1 MSPSSTAAVE
11 EVITP
16 APEEALPNVDDIEE
30 SAIVKDDVVK
40 DEEGEDEDPF
50 ANHENLPESP
60 FKGRP
65 LGWNS
70 ALEQSVCE
78 YLILLCDI
86 LQCNALNCNA

>member
-1 MSPSSTAAVE
+1 MSPSAVE

-30 SAIVKDDVVK
+30 SAIVKDVVVK
-40 DEEGEDEDPF
+40 DGEDDEDPF
-50 ANHENLPESP
+50 ANHDNLPESP

-78 YLILLCDI
+78 YVSVSNSVLC
-86 LQCNALNCNA
+86 

>member
-1 MSPSSTAAVE
+1 MSESMSPSWTADDV

-30 SAIVKDDVVK
+30 SAIIKEDVVK
-40 DEEGEDEDPF
+40 DGEDDEDPF

-78 YLILLCDI
+78 YLI
-86 LQCNALNCNA
+86 

>member
-1 MSPSSTAAVE
+1 MSPSSTADV

-16 APEEALPNVDDIEE
+16 APEESALPNIDDIEE
-30 SAIVKDDVVK
+30 SAIVKEDVVK
-40 DEEGEDEDPF
+40 DREDEDPF

-78 YLILLCDI
+78 YLI
-86 LQCNALNCNA
+86 

>member
-16 APEEALPNVDDIEE
+16 APEEALPNDDIEE
-30 SAIVKDDVVK
+30 STIVKDDVVK

-78 YLILLCDI
+78 YLYIVV
-86 LQCNALNCNA
+86 

>member
-1 MSPSSTAAVE
+1 MSPSSTADDV

-16 APEEALPNVDDIEE
+16 APEEALPNIDDNEE
-30 SAIVKDDVVK
+30 SAIVKEDVVK
-40 DEEGEDEDPF
+40 DEDPF

-78 YLILLCDI
+78 YLI
-86 LQCNALNCNA
+86 

>member
-1 MSPSSTAAVE
+1 MSPSSTEDV

-16 APEEALPNVDDIEE
+16 APEEALPNDDIEE
-30 SAIVKDDVVK
+30 SAIVKDDDVVN
-40 DEEGEDEDPF
+40 EDEDPF

-78 YLILLCDI
+78 YLYICV
-86 LQCNALNCNA
+86 

>member
-1 MSPSSTAAVE
+1 MSESMSPSSTADDV

-16 APEEALPNVDDIEE
+16 APEEALPNIDDNEE
-30 SAIVKDDVVK
+30 SAIVKEDGEDD
-40 DEEGEDEDPF
+40 EDEDPF

-78 YLILLCDI
+78 YLI
-86 LQCNALNCNA
+86 